1 MSMCERA
8 LSGEAGV
15 GCHHSQRGGDAKSK
29 SILSE
34 NPDGSRAGAYTTMVH
49 GGDAK
54 AQVLDLESVQEGWPL
69 AEEPSEPTLGYV
81 VR

>member
-1 MSMCERA
+1 
-8 LSGEAGV
+8 
-15 GCHHSQRGGDAKSK
+15 
-29 SILSE
+29 
-34 NPDGSRAGAYTTMVH
+34 MVH